1 VLLLKSL
8 LCFTGSD
15 NRSRFIFI
23 NISSYFLFIITS
35 AIFSLNNTLSIIF
48 LCIFTCLCAFSTKRR
63 LNDADLNK
71 NWLYAP
77 VLSLFIA
84 GLVIIF
90 TGYSTSYWLLLF
102 PLMISALLTTYKSL
116 GNKDYI
122 LGYCGNVD
130 LSAFIKSDS
139 PRKESR
145 IEPTF
150 NQTDTIHEER
160 NIISDQADYSNLH
173 TKDDQATSSSTTSD
187 IGEAIRLKLFNHKN
201 AFLTVSAVVLVV
213 IMAMISTS
221 VISTSA
227 ENENHSISDNN
238 DPSLDQPSLLVYSH
252 QVTLPDDFSLF
263 VSSFDGITIKW
274 QGDATSEEYLW
285 QQLSAQGDNSCKE
298 IDFNNGEKIRTLSV
312 KQENSSDYLAN
323 FSPLDTQ
330 LIIKNI
336 AFRGSFS
343 LCGYKFSLKGSQS
356 VLGKHGYYSTFI
368 N

>member
-1 VLLLKSL
+1 MV
-8 LCFTGSD
+8 
-15 NRSRFIFI
+15 
-23 NISSYFLFIITS
+23 
-35 AIFSLNNTLSIIF
+35 
-48 LCIFTCLCAFSTKRR
+48 
-63 LNDADLNK
+63 
-71 NWLYAP
+71 
-77 VLSLFIA
+77 
-84 GLVIIF
+84 
-90 TGYSTSYWLLLF
+90 
-102 PLMISALLTTYKSL
+102 SALLTTYKSL

-122 LGYCGNVD
+122 LGYYGKID
-130 LSAFIKSDS
+130 LSAFLKTDS
-139 PRKESR
+139 PGKESR

-150 NQTDTIHEER
+150 NQTDTFHEER
-160 NIISDQADYSNLH
+160 NILCERADYSNLH
-173 TKDDQATSSSTTSD
+173 AKKDQATSTSSTSD

-201 AFLTVSAVVLVV
+201 AFLTVSAVVLII

-221 VISTSA
+221 VISTSG
-227 ENENHSISDNN
+227 ENEDHNISDNS
-238 DPSLDQPSLLVYSH
+238 DTSLDHQSLLVYSH

-356 VLGKHGYYSTFI
+356 VLGKHDYYSTFI